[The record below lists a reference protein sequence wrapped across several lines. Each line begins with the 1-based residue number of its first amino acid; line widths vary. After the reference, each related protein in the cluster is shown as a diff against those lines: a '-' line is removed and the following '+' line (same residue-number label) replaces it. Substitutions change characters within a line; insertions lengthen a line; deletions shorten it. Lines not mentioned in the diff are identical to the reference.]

1 MSSAILRSSFAAS
14 VRTTFSKSQR
24 NTINTKRSVMT
35 KAVRRRRR
43 RRRFLFF
50 SYVSRQND
58 RLRFFSFSSFSSF
71 CFRVNARENQLT
83 SQKLSCYTHTRT
95 LTRDIFTFITQV
107 TITEGVGTLLFD
119 VVEKFRSFLFLFFFP
134 VFPGVSVMR
143 YFSFRSLSLS
153 LSLLLLLRILRL
165 SIISSI
171 ETLLNSTKCK
181 LFVHSFIHRIRH
193 GRSRMAH
200 EMVPGRRQG
209 IFSRR
214 PKSVGKATRD
224 GEGSQRRQERPK
236 SRLRWMHG
244 L

>member
-1 MSSAILRSSFAAS
+1 
-14 VRTTFSKSQR
+14 
-24 NTINTKRSVMT
+24 
-35 KAVRRRRR
+35 
-43 RRRFLFF
+43 
-50 SYVSRQND
+50 
-58 RLRFFSFSSFSSF
+58 
-71 CFRVNARENQLT
+71 VNARENQLT

-171 ETLLNSTKCK
+171 ETLLNSPKCK
-181 LFVHSFIHRIRH
+181 LFIHSFIHTEFDTVAREW
-193 GRSRMAH
+193 RMKWSPDDDKASLAAAQKVL
-200 EMVPGRRQG
+200 EKQLATVKAVKGV
-209 IFSRR
+209 
-214 PKSVGKATRD
+214 KSVQRVVCGGCMDFKVIVALD
-224 GEGSQRRQERPK
+224 GDSFGEWEAAGFAPEADFLKEVESIKGIQQVETQTFTLMP
-236 SRLRWMHG
+236 M
-244 L
+244 